1 MTPPDNATVPTFC
14 HLDDDE
20 SANLQ
25 WETMAETL
33 QAAGVSWRVLQ
44 ENDNF
49 DDNAFEWF
57 QSFVDAKPGSVLFD
71 QGVRP
76 VADIVET
83 FRGMVANDTL
93 PHVTWIIAPTA
104 LSEHAN
110 NHPADGEDLT
120 ARLLRALGS
129 NPAVYSKTVFILNY
143 DEGGQFYDHHWVPL
157 PPSSAGDG
165 KSSVTTMGELL
176 PAAQLGVPAGSPVGL
191 GFRVPLIIVSPWTR
205 GHLVY
210 SRAFFTSQIMF
221 L

>member
-1 MTPPDNATVPTFC
+1 
-14 HLDDDE
+14 
-20 SANLQ
+20 
-25 WETMAETL
+25 
-33 QAAGVSWRVLQ
+33 VSWRVLQ

-76 VADIVET
+76 VADIVEA

-176 PAAQLGVPAGSPVGL
+176 PAAQLGVPAGTPVGL
-191 GFRVPLIIVSPWTR
+191 GFRVPTPQFANHLSVLMQLLVQVPLIIVSPWTR

-210 SRAFFTSQIMF
+210 SRAVFTSEILF